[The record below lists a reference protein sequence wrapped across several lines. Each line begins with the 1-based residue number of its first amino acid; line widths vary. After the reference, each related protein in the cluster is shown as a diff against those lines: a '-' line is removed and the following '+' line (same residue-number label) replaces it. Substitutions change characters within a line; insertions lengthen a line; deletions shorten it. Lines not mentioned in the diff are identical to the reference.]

1 MIQIT
6 DKSKCCGCTA
16 CYSVCPKKCIT
27 MKPDFEGFLY
37 PEVNLERCV
46 DCHACEKVC
55 PIRSHKF
62 IEHDQSTLLGVQ
74 YADTEKRLSST
85 AGGAFSLIADYLID
99 SGAIVYAVGY
109 DNDCVVC
116 HKAVGNKKELEEL
129 RGSKYVQSRMGDT
142 YREIK
147 KHLKVGT
154 KVLFV
159 GTPCQ
164 VHGLINCVGD
174 NVNLYT
180 IDLLCL
186 GVSSPSLFSEYTAW
200 IEKKYG
206 SRVTQVLFRNKHF
219 GYATPNIRVCLEN
232 GKYIQQSYDSRV
244 HANLFFKKYY
254 NTRPSCY
261 QCEYREIPRVSDF
274 TIGDFTNIGQ
284 FSKSMDDDKGTTKMW
299 VHSNKGILLLD
310 ALSDRAKTIVLDDSG
325 INIVGGPKQQI
336 SRPERRKEF
345 FEDVQRLSYSELIN
359 KWEPKKVK
367 DELIGITRRILYYMP
382 GHKSLFRI
390 MREYKRKK
398 YVKNVQALN
407 GEKNV

>member
-37 PEVNLERCV
+37 PEINLESCV

-55 PIRSHKF
+55 PVKNHKS
-62 IEHDQSTLLGVQ
+62 IEKSESILFGVQ
-74 YADTEKRLSST
+74 YTDEEKRLSST
-85 AGGAFSLIADYLID
+85 AGGAFSLLADYLID
-99 SGAIVYAVGY
+99 SGAVVYAVGY
-109 DNDCVVC
+109 DDNCVVC
-116 HKAVGNKKELEEL
+116 HKAVTNKKSLEEM
-129 RGSKYVQSRMGDT
+129 RGSKYVQSKVGDT
-142 YREIK
+142 YKEIK
-147 KHLKVGT
+147 DYLKSGT

-164 VHGLINCVGD
+164 VHGLVNYVGE
-174 NVNLYT
+174 NENLYT

-186 GVSSPSLFSEYTAW
+186 GVSSPGLFSEYTAW
-200 IEKKYG
+200 LEKKYG
-206 SRVTQVLFRNKHF
+206 SRVTQVLFRNKHY
-219 GYATPNIRVCLEN
+219 GYATPNIRICFEN
-232 GKYIQQSYDSRV
+232 GRYIQQSYDSRV

-284 FSKSMDDDKGTTKMW
+284 FSKMMDDDKGTTKMW
-299 VHSNKGILLLD
+299 VHSNKGRLLLN
-310 ALSDRAKTIVLDDSG
+310 ALVDRSKMVVLEEDST
-325 INIVGGPKQQI
+325 NIVGGPKQQI
-336 SRPERRKEF
+336 SQPDRRIEF
-345 FEDVQRLSYSELIN
+345 FNDAQRLSYAKLIS

-367 DELIGITRRILYYMP
+367 GELIGISRRILYYIP
-382 GHKSLFRI
+382 GHRYLFKI

-398 YVKNVQALN
+398 YVKSVKALN
-407 GEKNV
+407 GEKNG